1 MTSPDELVAAE
12 LARLSTEF
20 VARLPEQLRAVED
33 EVTAWLD
40 APEDPKRFEVVS
52 HRVHQLKGSGS
63 TFGCPGISRA
73 ARLLEERLGACRQ
86 DIDAGKPPVSRHVES
101 ALAQLHN
108 EVVRARS
115 PSPDPEGRQ

>member
-1 MTSPDELVAAE
+1 MTSPDDIVAAE

-20 VARLPEQLRAVED
+20 VARLPEQVRAVES
-33 EVTAWLD
+33 ELTAWLD
-40 APEDPKRFEVVS
+40 APQDGRRFEVVS

-73 ARLLEERLGACRQ
+73 ARLLEQRLGACRRE
-86 DIDAGKPPVSRHVES
+86 IAAGKPPAAEDVES

-108 EVVRARS
+108 EVVRARC
-115 PSPDPEGRQ
+115 PSRDPEERQ

>member
-1 MTSPDELVAAE
+1 MTSPDDIVAAE

-20 VARLPEQLRAVED
+20 VAQLPEQLRAVED
-33 EVTAWLD
+33 DVTAWLD
-40 APEDPKRFEVVS
+40 APEDRGRFEVVS

-73 ARLLEERLGACRQ
+73 ARLLEQRLGAVRQ
-86 DIDAGKPPVSRHVES
+86 EIDAGKPPASEDVES

-115 PSPDPEGRQ
+115 PSRDPEERQ